1 MTIKDEVEVTFFENF
16 QNTLTME
23 IRFSNSIYAYVD
35 QAENDL
41 LDVTVKSP
49 EKDTQR
55 VYENRNLEA
64 SQRILDKHLMKLLGE
79 TVSID
84 FPK

>member
-1 MTIKDEVEVTFFENF
+1 MIIKDEVKVTFFENF
-16 QNTLTME
+16 QKTLTME

-35 QAENDL
+35 QAGNEL
-41 LDVTVKSP
+41 FDVTVKSP
-49 EKDTQR
+49 HRDTQR
-55 VYENRNLEA
+55 VYENKNLEA

-84 FPK
+84 FPE